1 MKRDSI
7 DKACVFCIGVLAWV
21 CVVLVLLGVAQ
32 AVAV

>member
-7 DKACVFCIGVLAWV
+7 DKACVFGIGVLAWV

-32 AVAV
+32 AVAT